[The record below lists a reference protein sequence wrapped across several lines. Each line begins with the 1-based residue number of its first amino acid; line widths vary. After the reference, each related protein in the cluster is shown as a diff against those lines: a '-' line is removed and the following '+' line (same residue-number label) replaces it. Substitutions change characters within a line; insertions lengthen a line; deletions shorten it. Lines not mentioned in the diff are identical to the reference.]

1 MNKREELIRLYNE
14 TSKHSNYQILPSRLA
29 EIIVQDSLHVKTR
42 FEKERMDYICNNID
56 FHGKHVLD
64 IGGNTGFFTFESYD
78 SGADKVKY
86 VEGNKIHSDFVRK
99 SVELLGL
106 FDSIQ
111 VVNEYYSFQGQ
122 SSSEQYDIVLLLN
135 VLHHVGDDYGG
146 SYERLDDAKR
156 KIVDQ
161 LNSIAS
167 MTDII
172 IFQLGFNWMGDR
184 NHCLFNNGTK
194 AEMIEYITSGIDRK
208 CRIDS
213 IGIAEEKNGNIV
225 YCNMDERNILRN
237 DRMGEFLNRPLF
249 IIKSDR

>member
-1 MNKREELIRLYNE
+1 MNKREELIRLHNE

-106 FDSIQ
+106 SDSIQ

-184 NHCLFNNGTK
+184 NKCLFENGTK
-194 AEMIEYITSGIDRK
+194 REMIEYVSSGIEMYWE
-208 CRIDS
+208 ILN
-213 IGIAEEKNGNIV
+213 IGIAEETEGKITYRDLNKVNI
-225 YCNMDERNILRN
+225 ERN

-249 IIKSDR
+249 ILKSKR